1 MLNLGPYSAKEFSN
15 IRIHP
20 TIVDRIMEG
29 TAALLA
35 VAAWV
40 CAIWVYL
47 HVDDKVT
54 SNFSL
59 LSAGFSWQSAL
70 PGCSMSL

>member
-35 VAAWV
+35 VAAWGCV
-40 CAIWVYL
+40 QY
-47 HVDDKVT
+47 
-54 SNFSL
+54 
-59 LSAGFSWQSAL
+59 GFI
-70 PGCSMSL
+70 SMWTTK